1 MNPDKPN
8 TILNVSGF
16 PDRKNDPRVK
26 QQDLLPAAV
35 KQRLLGNI
43 ITGYPESLAPGSG
56 VITAAY
62 GLSDSTTGYFT
73 NVLSDNFGRVILA
86 VPDISIYIGSI
97 SATTQ
102 WPNASVGMGN
112 MPIHIR
118 NDWGKTNNVNV
129 VTEIAVRNNTGSAQ
143 DVIVVLRW
151 RIITNAVGGKV
162 TGNV

>member
-1 MNPDKPN
+1 M
-8 TILNVSGF
+8 TIEDTPAF
-16 PDRKNDPRVK
+16 PAESNKPRVK

-43 ITGYPESLAPGSG
+43 ITGYPESLAAGSG
-56 VITAAY
+56 VVTAVY
-62 GLSDSTTGYFT
+62 GVADSTTVYFT

-97 SATTQ
+97 SAANQ

-112 MPIHIR
+112 MPIHTR

-129 VTEIAVRNNTGSAQ
+129 VTEIAVRNNTGSPQ
-143 DVIVVLRW
+143 DVIVVIRL
-151 RIITNAVGGKV
+151 RIISNAVGGRA